1 MRPQL
6 IRIGSSCLALALLS
20 AVPQAGAMDAAELR
34 ASSANAMAQAASP
47 QAIAEYRR
55 KLAEYQEAH
64 GAFEQ
69 QAGAYWDAI
78 SDKRRGGNAKRRDH
92 QPIDLDDYVLT
103 QPPVYT

>member
-6 IRIGSSCLALALLS
+6 IRNGLGLVALALLWRG
-20 AVPQAGAMDAAELR
+20 PQAVAMDAAAMP
-34 ASSANAMAQAASP
+34 ASTAGAMAQMVSP

-69 QAGAYWDAI
+69 EAGAYWQAI
-78 SDKRRGGNAKRRDH
+78 ADKRRGRNAKRRDH
-92 QPIDLDDYVLT
+92 QPIAAR
-103 QPPVYT
+103 